1 MRASIERLAAV
12 AIVMLAAAP
21 ALAAEPAQPVLGARL
36 EAQVGVGAPLG
47 TLAGAL
53 VFQPTPVI
61 AFGLGAGLATGQPG
75 GPYPQ
80 FGGFLRANV
89 WRRER
94 LTLGP
99 VVTMSGGH
107 HARDVTY
114 QRPQYVSTDAFQ
126 YRWKPGFRLDAGV
139 GAELALDRVSLRL
152 EAGLGVYL
160 NDPTC
165 WYTSETTSFVGACDA
180 PEIPAPYH
188 FTFEPGRL
196 APYVSLTVGYNAGR
210 ARAEPV
216 AAESAGIAPPSRT
229 DSAWLAPTALTV
241 PAGSITVA
249 LYEAVLARVTVG
261 LTDRL
266 QIWAG
271 TSWTGLLGSP
281 IWEVGAKLRL
291 VSAGRFHLALVAEHL
306 GIRVNEWT
314 GLVLTGGGAVASVC
328 LDAACASV
336 VSVTGAAGWLY
347 QDHDDSPNERVRG
360 ALVSPSAVL
369 AVSRYLKLVVES
381 HVPSSAPRDGL
392 WAALLRLPLAGLT
405 LDLGVLGTYADLGEI
420 APAGTVAYRW

>member
-1 MRASIERLAAV
+1 MRASTERLAGLA
-12 AIVMLAAAP
+12 ALMLAAVP
-21 ALAAEPAQPVLGARL
+21 ALAAEPPEPLLGARL
-36 EAQVGVGAPLG
+36 EAQAGLGAPLG
-47 TLAGAL
+47 TISGAL
-53 VFQPTPVI
+53 VFQPTPAI
-61 AFGLGAGLATGQPG
+61 AFGLGAGLATGQPR

-89 WRRER
+89 WRREG

-99 VVTMSGGH
+99 VVTLSGGN

-114 QRPQYVSTDAFQ
+114 QRPQYESTDAFR
-126 YRWKPGFRLDAGV
+126 YDWKPGFRLDAGV
-139 GAELALDRVSLRL
+139 GAELALDRLSLRL

-165 WYTSETTSFVGACDA
+165 WYTSQMTSFVGACDA

-196 APYVSLTVGYNAGR
+196 APYVSLAVGYNAGR
-210 ARAEPV
+210 PHAEP
-216 AAESAGIAPPSRT
+216 AATESTAAPPSRA

-271 TSWTGLLGSP
+271 TSWTDLIGSP
-281 IWEVGAKLRL
+281 IWEAGAKLGL
-291 VSAGRFHLALVAEHL
+291 VSVGRFHLALVAEHI
-306 GIRVNEWT
+306 GIRTSAWT

-336 VSVTGAAGWLY
+336 VSVLAAGGWLY
-347 QDHDDSPNERVRG
+347 QDNDDSPSETKTA
-360 ALVSPSAVL
+360 ALVSPSAVIVV
-369 AVSRYLKLVVES
+369 ARFLKLVVES
-381 HVPSSAPRDGL
+381 HVPSTTPRDGL
-392 WAALLRLPLAGLT
+392 WAALLRVPLGGLT
-405 LDLGVLGTYADLGEI
+405 LDLGILGTYSELGEI
-420 APAGTVAYRW
+420 APAGTIAYRW